1 MVKPHVP
8 SLIYKLRAGLHG
20 IVGQAGRGR
29 GHPGWAWKLPVQLLV
44 IQMFAEVHTV
54 MSEKEKLV
62 AVLSPWE
69 KLSELVKRQFRVE
82 SMPGG
87 KLVMVWRDDLQTED
101 KLTAELRK
109 LGVNATEVTKRQ
121 PTEWKHVG

>member
-1 MVKPHVP
+1 
-8 SLIYKLRAGLHG
+8 
-20 IVGQAGRGR
+20 
-29 GHPGWAWKLPVQLLV
+29 
-44 IQMFAEVHTV
+44 
-54 MSEKEKLV
+54 
-62 AVLSPWE
+62 
-69 KLSELVKRQFRVE
+69 
-82 SMPGG
+82 MPGG